1 MPNVV
6 QRILAGDPVGKRWA
20 SASACLSDH
29 GVILLSHFGLL
40 GAYLGI
46 GGATIRQDVGEKIM
60 VAVNSVNQCPYCD
73 RLHTKGLAR
82 LAGVSPDVG
91 STAPETYAVAFAD
104 SAMRGKAE
112 AKALLA
118 LGAAEGEGRAASMR
132 ALATFLMWGS
142 LTGNTVNAVKK
153 RLVGLEPLSGMSI
166 YELTFFVYYGPLFFL
181 VYVVSLVLM
190 QLPVMSRQDWFFQLI
205 GFTLFTLSLVWI
217 LPVGL
222 LGLLLRV

>member
-1 MPNVV
+1 
-6 QRILAGDPVGKRWA
+6 
-20 SASACLSDH
+20 
-29 GVILLSHFGLL
+29 
-40 GAYLGI
+40 
-46 GGATIRQDVGEKIM
+46 M

-112 AKALLA
+112 PKALLA

-222 LGLLLRV
+222 LGLLLRA

>member
-1 MPNVV
+1 
-6 QRILAGDPVGKRWA
+6 
-20 SASACLSDH
+20 
-29 GVILLSHFGLL
+29 
-40 GAYLGI
+40 
-46 GGATIRQDVGEKIM
+46 M

-112 AKALLA
+112 PKALLA

-190 QLPVMSRQDWFFQLI
+190 QLPDEPPRLVLPADRLHALHAVARVDPPCRAARPTAS
-205 GFTLFTLSLVWI
+205 GVTLYDERHSAFDTRRGGRLTRVAQRRCMRPRTVRIVWPRRMAMRPI
-217 LPVGL
+217 TPIAL
-222 LGLLLRV
+222 